1 MAARRSSGR
10 PWRTSSRRF
19 WPSTVCSSRPTPVSD
34 SSSWMS
40 RRRQGVPLMAYSLSP
55 ERYSSRVTLTSVY
68 SIGRRPAELSM
79 VRATSA
85 RPRAPRLPVPA
96 KMTSSILPPRSDF
109 GPCSPSTQAMASTT
123 LDLPEPLGPTMTVI
137 PGSKSRVVFSAND
150 LNPRRVSDFRNTR
163 LARTPSLPLGAGML
177 ERASDDPGDVGAT
190 GGKRFGAPDEAP
202 KLTKP
207 WLGQGCFLG
216 GRGAEALDLAKGELL
231 LRYREVPLEL
241 GDTRFEGIQLPQDHV
256 GGWLT
261 YVAHER
267 LRHPGSSSHCSGFGV
282 TAALLSAGLARHKG
296 RPAPCGTA
304 DDCLR
309 FVPWERKT
317 QYACMTPP
325 IAAGRSSYRVW
336 AVPET

>member
-1 MAARRSSGR
+1 MAARRSSGW

-40 RRRQGVPLMAYSLSP
+40 SSRHGVPLMAYSLSP
-55 ERYSSRVTLTSVY
+55 ERYSSRVTVTSVY
-68 SIGRRPAELSM
+68 SMGNSPAELSM

-96 KMTSSILPPRSDF
+96 KMTSSILPPRSDL
-109 GPCSPSTQAMASTT
+109 GPCSPSTQATASTT
-123 LDLPEPLGPTMTVI
+123 LDLPDPLGPTMTVI

-150 LNPRRVSDFRNTR
+150 LNPRRVSDFRNIR
-163 LARTPSLPLGAGML
+163 PAD
-177 ERASDDPGDVGAT
+177 AST
-190 GGKRFGAPDEAP
+190 GNRRSRGCRSRSGQTVRGPPKEAP

-207 WLGQGCFLG
+207 WLGQGRFLG

-256 GGWLT
+256 GGRLT

-317 QYACMTPP
+317 QNACMTPP
-325 IAAGRSSYRVW
+325 KAAGRSTYRVW

>member
-55 ERYSSRVTLTSVY
+55 ERYSSRVTVTSVY

-109 GPCSPSTQAMASTT
+109 GPCSPSTQAIASTT
-123 LDLPEPLGPTMTVI
+123 LDFPEPLGPTMTVI

-150 LNPRRVSDFRNTR
+150 LNPRRVSDLRNMR
-163 LARTPSLPLGAGML
+163 PAD
-177 ERASDDPGDVGAT
+177 AST
-190 GGKRFGAPDEAP
+190 GIRRSRGCRKSVDKRFGASRRRPRRAE
-202 KLTKP
+202 P
-207 WLGQGCFLG
+207 WLGQGRFLG
-216 GRGAEALDLAKGELL
+216 GRGAEVLDVAKGELL
-231 LRYREVPLEL
+231 LRIREVPLEF

-256 GGWLT
+256 GGRLT

-282 TAALLSAGLARHKG
+282 TAALLSAGLAGRMG
-296 RPAPCGTA
+296 RPVPRGTA
-304 DDCLR
+304 DDYLL
-309 FVPWERKT
+309 FVPWERKAQNVCAT
-317 QYACMTPP
+317 LPD
-325 IAAGRSSYRVW
+325 AAGLSEHRVR

>member
-40 RRRQGVPLMAYSLSP
+40 SSRQGVPLMAYSLSP
-55 ERYSSRVTLTSVY
+55 ERYSSRVTVTSVN
-68 SIGRRPAELSM
+68 SMGSSAAELSM

-96 KMTSSILPPRSDF
+96 KMTSCILPPRSDF

-123 LDLPEPLGPTMTVI
+123 LDFPEPLGPTMTVI

-150 LNPRRVSDFRNTR
+150 LNPRRVNDLRNIRPADASTGIR
-163 LARTPSLPLGAGML
+163 RSRGCRIGLANGSGPPAGG
-177 ERASDDPGDVGAT
+177 PGV
-190 GGKRFGAPDEAP
+190 DE
-202 KLTKP
+202 P

-216 GRGAEALDLAKGELL
+216 GRGAEVLDLAKGELL

-241 GDTRFEGIQLPQDHV
+241 GDTRLEGIQFPQDHV
-256 GGWLT
+256 CGRLT

-282 TAALLSAGLARHKG
+282 PLRSCPLGWRATRVVQRRAERPTTAYGLYPGRG
-296 RPAPCGTA
+296 RP
-304 DDCLR
+304 
-309 FVPWERKT
+309 KT
-317 QYACMTPP
+317 CA
-325 IAAGRSSYRVW
+325 
-336 AVPET
+336 

>member
-10 PWRTSSRRF
+10 PPSTSSRRF
-19 WPSTVCSSRPTPVSD
+19 CPRTVCSSRPTPVSD

-40 RRRQGVPLMAYSLSP
+40 SSRQVVPLMAYSLSP
-55 ERYSSRVTLTSVY
+55 ERYSSRVTVTSVY
-68 SIGRRPAELSM
+68 SMGSSPAELSM

-96 KMTSSILPPRSDF
+96 KMTSSILPPRSDL
-109 GPCSPSTQAMASTT
+109 GPCSPSTHATASTT

-137 PGSKSRVVFSAND
+137 PGSKSRVVFSAKD
-150 LNPRRVSDFRNTR
+150 LNPRRGSDFRNIRRGDASTHIR
-163 LARTPSLPLGAGML
+163 RSRGCGRRPGNGRGLP
-177 ERASDDPGDVGAT
+177 E
-190 GGKRFGAPDEAP
+190 EAP

-207 WLGQGCFLG
+207 WLGQGRFLG

-241 GDTRFEGIQLPQDHV
+241 GDTRFEGIQFPQDHV
-256 GGWLT
+256 CGRLT

-282 TAALLSAGLARHKG
+282 TAALLSAGLAGHMG
-296 RPAPCGTA
+296 RPVPRGTA
-304 DDCLR
+304 DDYLL
-309 FVPWERKT
+309 FVPWERKA
-317 QYACMTPP
+317 QNVCANLPD
-325 IAAGRSSYRVW
+325 AAGPSAHRVG